1 MKHHFCGKAGPYI
14 IGAGALLFVLLCA
27 GCGKQEAPK
36 AEAVGKTPDE
46 TSVDQVN
53 SNAARQTTGISMAGR
68 TNSGYA
74 LQFLKDF
81 RVDNLPGMD
90 RMVFEFNDAGLPEW
104 EVMYV
109 EQPILD
115 CGSGEPIPVAGNAWL
130 QISLRGAQAHTESG
144 KEIGG
149 PRRRLINQTL
159 LRELVRTCDFEGEVV
174 WVVGVTNKNAYTTQV
189 LADPSRLVL
198 DILH

>member
-1 MKHHFCGKAGPYI
+1 MNHPFCGKAGPCA
-14 IGAGALLFVLLCA
+14 IGAGALLFVLLCT
-27 GCGKQEAPK
+27 GCGKQEMPK
-36 AEAVGKTPDE
+36 AEAVGKTTDE
-46 TSVDQVN
+46 TSVDQIN
-53 SNAARQTTGISMAGR
+53 SNAAGQTTGISMAGR

-90 RMVFEFNDAGLPEW
+90 RIVFEFNDAGLPEW

-144 KEIGG
+144 TEIGG
-149 PRRRLINQTL
+149 PRRRLVNQGL

-174 WVVGVTNKNAYTTQV
+174 WVVGVAHRNAYTAQA
-189 LADPSRLVL
+189 LAEPSRLVIG
-198 DILH
+198 ILH